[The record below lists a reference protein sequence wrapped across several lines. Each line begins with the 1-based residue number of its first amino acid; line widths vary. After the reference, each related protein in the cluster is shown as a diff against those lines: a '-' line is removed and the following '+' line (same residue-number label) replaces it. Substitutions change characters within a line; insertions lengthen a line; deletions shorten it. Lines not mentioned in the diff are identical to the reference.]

1 MATPMPRPMRREYPQ
16 HAPLPALIRP
26 YQFCTHAE
34 PYCTE
39 CAPVGTLLLRNQ
51 DIERRS
57 WWIGAPRASA

>member
-1 MATPMPRPMRREYPQ
+1 MICEPNARRDYRP
-16 HAPLPALIRP
+16 HAPLPALIHP

-51 DIERRS
+51 DVERRS
-57 WWIGAPRASA
+57 WWIGAPRAAA